1 MLAALLMLG
10 LQDALSKYLSVHIT
24 LWQFQFLRA
33 LVNLLVLMCIVAWLA
48 EPALLK
54 PQRLA
59 NVALRSAM
67 QVVATVLFFG
77 SAPLLSMTEMA
88 GGLYTFPLFVAAL
101 SSLLPGERVGP
112 RRWIAIVAGFAG
124 TLLIIKPGSDTF
136 QLATLMPVSAGF
148 FYALFV
154 LCTRRLCR
162 DESPMA
168 LVLGSNLS
176 ILLVSSCGI
185 ALLSARPLPASLS
198 DHNPY
203 LYTAWQPLLG
213 WMLGIIVICGL
224 LNSLSNLGLG
234 KAYQSADSTMLAPF
248 DYSYL
253 IFATIWGFVFWRE
266 LPDAAAVAGMCLIA
280 AAGIFVAYRERIVN
294 QRAETPP

>member
-1 MLAALLMLG
+1 MLCSLMMLG
-10 LQDALSKYLSVHIT
+10 LQDALSKYLSVHVTI
-24 LWQFQFLRA
+24 WQFQLLRA
-33 LVNLLVLMCIVAWLA
+33 LVNLSVLLAIVGYMADAAVLR
-48 EPALLK
+48 P
-54 PQRLA
+54 RRISR
-59 NVALRSAM
+59 VALRSAM
-67 QVVATVLFFG
+67 QVIATLLFFG
-77 SAPLLSMTEMA
+77 SAPLLTMTQMA

-124 TLLIIKPGSDTF
+124 TLLMLRPGSESF
-136 QLATLMPVSAGF
+136 QLATLMPVGAGF

-176 ILLVSSCGI
+176 ILLVSSVGV
-185 ALLSARPLPASLS
+185 LLLTLFPPAPAYAA
-198 DHNPY
+198 HNAY
-203 LYTAWQPLLG
+203 LFTAWQPLLW
-213 WMLGIIVICGL
+213 WMLGIIIICGM

-234 KAYQSADSTMLAPF
+234 KAYQSAESSMLAPF

-253 IFATIWGFVFWRE
+253 IFATFWGYVFWRE
-266 LPDAAAVAGMCLIA
+266 VPDSASIAGMSIIA
-280 AAGIFVAYRERIVN
+280 AAGIFVAYRERIAH
-294 QRAETPP
+294 QSQAT